1 MAQRLR
7 SARNTTLR
15 ALDRMSLLEP
25 VYHAFE
31 RVRSLRGSEDGEVDA
46 DGLPVPPPRLRV
58 EVAGTAGLEWFL
70 DSGRQQAGIIR
81 SAAERNGAPLESAGS
96 LLDFGCGCGR
106 VLRHWAE
113 VEGPAIHGSDYNE
126 RLVGWCA
133 ANLPFVTASVNK
145 LTPPLRYEDE
155 QFDLVYAISVFTH
168 LPHDLERAWID
179 ELGRITVPGGLLL
192 LTTHGD
198 SYADRLDA
206 DERATYDSGEPLVRW
221 PGVAGSNL
229 CTTFHPE
236 SYVRTRLAPGLK
248 LLEHTPDGGTLGS
261 REQDLVVF
269 RKPAPGTA
277 ARS

>member
-1 MAQRLR
+1 M
-7 SARNTTLR
+7 R
-15 ALDRMSLLEP
+15 ALDRMSLLAP
-25 VYHAFE
+25 VYRAYE
-31 RVRSLRGSEDGEVDA
+31 RVRSMRGSRDGEVDA
-46 DGLPVPPPRLRV
+46 GGLPVPPPRLRV
-58 EVAGTAGLEWFL
+58 EVAGTPGLEWFL

-81 SAAERNGAPLESAGS
+81 SAGERNGAPLESTRS

-106 VLRHWAE
+106 VLRHWAGL
-113 VEGPAIHGSDYNE
+113 EGPAIHGSDYNE

-133 ANLPFVTASVNK
+133 ENLSFVTASVNA
-145 LTPPLRYEDE
+145 LAPPLRYEDA
-155 QFDLVYAISVFTH
+155 QFDFLYAISVFTH
-168 LPHDLERAWID
+168 LTHDLERAWID
-179 ELGRITVPGGLLL
+179 ELSRIAAPGGLLL

-198 SYADRLDA
+198 SYADRLDV
-206 DERATYDSGEPLVRW
+206 DERATYDSGEPVVRW
-221 PGVAGSNL
+221 PRVAGSNL

-236 SYVRTRLAPGLK
+236 SYVRTRLAPGLE

>member
-1 MAQRLR
+1 MGCPFRRRGCASR
-7 SARNTTLR
+7 SRGRPGSSGSSTAGGSR
-15 ALDRMSLLEP
+15 
-25 VYHAFE
+25 
-31 RVRSLRGSEDGEVDA
+31 RGSSG
-46 DGLPVPPPRLRV
+46 PRRS
-58 EVAGTAGLEWFL
+58 GTA
-70 DSGRQQAGIIR
+70 RR
-81 SAAERNGAPLESAGS
+81 SSRAGS

-106 VLRHWAE
+106 VLRHWAGL
-113 VEGPAIHGSDYNE
+113 EGPAIHGSDYNE

-133 ANLPFVTASVNK
+133 ANLPFVTASVNE
-145 LTPPLRYEDE
+145 LAPPLRYEDG

-179 ELGRITVPGGLLL
+179 ELSRITAPGGLLL

-206 DERATYDSGEPLVRW
+206 DERATYDSGEPVVRW

-236 SYVRTRLAPGLK
+236 SYIRTRLAPGLE